1 MQTLTRNSG
10 TQPLAAGVETQ
21 LCGPTYVGDGFA
33 VGVTIE
39 NNDPANLLDSI
50 TCYVASESGGPERIE
65 GHVVNCPFGDAR
77 MERVNQPCKW
87 VRVTATSVLPIASAT
102 ARVQVILAEVA

>member
-10 TQPLAAGVETQ
+10 SAALAPTVETQ
-21 LCGPTYVGDGFA
+21 LCGPTYVGDGFT

-39 NNDPANLLDSI
+39 NGDAVNPIDTLI
-50 TCYVASESGGPERIE
+50 VYVSAESGSPERIE
-65 GHVVNCPFGDAR
+65 THAVNVPPADAR

-87 VRVTATSVLPIASAT
+87 CRVTAISVAGATLAT